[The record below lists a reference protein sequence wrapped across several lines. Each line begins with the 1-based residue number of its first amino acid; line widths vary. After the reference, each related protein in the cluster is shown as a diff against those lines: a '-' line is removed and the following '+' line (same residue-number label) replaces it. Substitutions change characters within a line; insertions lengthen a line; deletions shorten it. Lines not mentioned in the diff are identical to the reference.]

1 MNLKK
6 NKLSG
11 FILQKDV
18 YTTNILYENNLI
30 LNKNLKNIVP
40 FRPKSGRVPQDP
52 TKCLQILKQICPQ
65 TTRDLSVYLYKDFWK
80 TKKLINKKLK
90 FPLPKIRLRPISSND
105 FYKSIR
111 GSNIRTKNI
120 EDDLNITSKYGKK
133 INFLYTNGN
142 NNRDNEKYKEKC
154 VNFGNVRN
162 DNKQFD
168 EFFDFGFHS
177 NKNYNYSIFKK
188 KRVKSSNKLKIKVDN
203 MIHKQRNY
211 PTDNTFKTQIDFNL
225 LSSTKNKTNTSKFQ
239 DGKNNNNFLMT
250 N

>member
-111 GSNIRTKNI
+111 GSHIRTKNI
-120 EDDLNITSKYGKK
+120 EDDLNITSNNGKK
-133 INFLYTNGN
+133 IHFYYTNTN
-142 NNRDNEKYKEKC
+142 NNRNKKYKEKS
-154 VNFGNVRN
+154 VNFGNGLY
-162 DNKQFD
+162 DNKRFD
-168 EFFDFGFHS
+168 EFFDFGFHLHRDYD
-177 NKNYNYSIFKK
+177 NFIFKN
-188 KRVKSSNKLKIKVDN
+188 KRINSTTKLKIKVN
-203 MIHKQRNY
+203 NRTQKQIY
-211 PTDNTFKTQIDFNL
+211 PTDRTFKTQIDFNL

-239 DGKNNNNFLMT
+239 EGQHNNNLFLMT